1 MPELNQFCAEL
12 GVDVDDARQALMG
25 EGGDE
30 TSALAM
36 PWYVRLV
43 VGVGAWVTAMAAIGL
58 GAAIVFVALD
68 VEFDG
73 GIAVL
78 GAAYLIVGLI
88 LLRQDESGVY
98 LTQLGIAVTAAGVA
112 MIALGVGLQSDELW
126 TATLAT
132 VVVTA
137 VLIFAAPSRTL
148 QFLAALLAAWL
159 FGITLLEQKVPYY
172 LDIVA
177 LAGPAGVVLMLKPLQ
192 RDLQPTALVLLLL
205 FPLFAIFGP
214 SEFSWVYGSV
224 PDAGGWFAKGLHIGL
239 FLWLVSI
246 HWARAATRDVRE
258 RLGPFAV
265 AAVIV
270 CVLLP
275 PGGSAALVIMMLAF
289 VLGSRPLALL
299 GTLLQIYY
307 LWRFYYD
314 MDVTLLVKS
323 GMLSAV
329 GAVLLFVWW
338 LMMRRAPEGVR
349 L

>member
-1 MPELNQFCAEL
+1 MPELNQFCAEFV
-12 GVDVDDARQALMG
+12 VDIDDAREALTR
-25 EGGDE
+25 EGRE
-30 TSALAM
+30 ATSALAM

-58 GAAIVFVALD
+58 GAAILFVALEID
-68 VEFDG
+68 FDG
-73 GIAVL
+73 GIGIL
-78 GAAYLIVGLI
+78 GAVYFIVGI
-88 LLRQDESGVY
+88 FLLRQEQSGVY
-98 LTQLGIAVTAAGVA
+98 LQQLGIAVAAAGVA
-112 MIALGVGLQSDELW
+112 MIALGVGLEADELW
-126 TATLAT
+126 VATLVT

-137 VLIFAAPSRTL
+137 VVIVMTPSRTL
-148 QFLAALLAAWL
+148 QFLAALLAACL
-159 FGITLLEQKVPYY
+159 FAMTLLEQKVPYY
-172 LDIVA
+172 LDFAA
-177 LAGPAGVVLMLKPLQ
+177 LAGPAGVVLMLRPLQ
-192 RDLQPTALVLLLL
+192 RDLQPTAIVLLML

-214 SEFSWVYGSV
+214 DEFRWVGSV
-224 PDAGGWFAKGLHIGL
+224 VETGGWFAKALHIGL

-246 HWARAATRDVRE
+246 HWQRAGTPDARA

-307 LWRFYYD
+307 ISRFYYD
-314 MDVTLLVKS
+314 IDATLLMKS
-323 GMLSAV
+323 GMLTAV
-329 GAVLLFVWW
+329 GAVLLLAWW
-338 LMMRRAPEGVR
+338 LTMRRSPEEVR

>member
-1 MPELNQFCAEL
+1 MPELSRFCAEF
-12 GVDVDDARQALMG
+12 GIDVDAARQALIRERG
-25 EGGDE
+25 EE
-30 TSALAM
+30 TSAFGM

-58 GAAIVFVALD
+58 G
-68 VEFDG
+68 EFDG
-73 GIAVL
+73 GIGVL
-78 GAAYLIVGLI
+78 GAVYFIVGLM
-88 LLRQDESGVY
+88 LLRQQDSGVY
-98 LTQLGIAVTAAGVA
+98 LTQLGIAVAAAGVA
-112 MIALGVGLQSDELW
+112 MIALGVGLQTDELW

-137 VLIFAAPSRTL
+137 VLIFVAPSRTL

-159 FGITLLEQKVPYY
+159 FGMTLLEQKVPYF

-205 FPLFAIFGP
+205 FPAFAIFGP
-214 SEFSWVYGSV
+214 GEFRWLFGSGAE
-224 PDAGGWFAKGLHIGL
+224 AGGWFAKGLHIVL

-246 HWARAATRDVRE
+246 HWERATTPDVRD

-307 LWRFYYD
+307 IWRFYYD

-323 GMLSAV
+323 GMLSGV
-329 GAVLLFVWW
+329 GAVLLLGWW
-338 LMMRRAPEGVR
+338 LMMRRSPEGVR
-349 L
+349 P